1 MSRPCSCD
9 LLLASV
15 VREACLLSPGSTVR
29 QQPSTVIDNSRQL
42 DSFDSV
48 VNSTAS
54 TALTV
59 DSTVSTVVPSSVAV
73 KTVKLSS
80 STARQSRQSRQ
91 SRQYTHF
98 SILLSYLSK
107 INSWYLEQ
115 DLVAGFSFVK
125 KSSKK
130 TKIRPNGG
138 GVNVRNCCIH
148 SSITPFV
155 WLSVGPN

>member
-1 MSRPCSCD
+1 M
-9 LLLASV
+9 
-15 VREACLLSPGSTVR
+15 GK
-29 QQPSTVIDNSRQL
+29 PSTRCKMLLFVYTPCGRAHRARHTAANVHSL
-42 DSFDSV
+42 DGYTCQGTPSLMDEPQMKPCTSLGGSSWHL
-48 VNSTAS
+48 STP
-54 TALTV
+54 L
-59 DSTVSTVVPSSVAV
+59 D
-73 KTVKLSS
+73 S

-98 SILLSYLSK
+98 AILLSYLSK
-107 INSWYLEQ
+107 IHSWYLEQ
-115 DLVAGFSFVK
+115 DLVAGFSLVK

>member
-1 MSRPCSCD
+1 MFRNHFAAISQHF
-9 LLLASV
+9 A
-15 VREACLLSPGSTVR
+15 A
-29 QQPSTVIDNSRQL
+29 
-42 DSFDSV
+42 
-48 VNSTAS
+48 
-54 TALTV
+54 ALPMRFTRF
-59 DSTVSTVVPSSVAV
+59 AMI
-73 KTVKLSS
+73 
-80 STARQSRQSRQ
+80 R
-91 SRQYTHF
+91 
-98 SILLSYLSK
+98 SYFAE

-125 KSSKK
+125 KSSRK